1 LNILCF
7 QSFAC
12 QCFGQ
17 AQTIVLFAVV
27 VKLQDDRKVRMASAP
42 GMVSNAIEIATIR
55 KLRIRL
61 LPFLFVL
68 FVVAFIDRIN
78 LGFAALT
85 MNRELAITS
94 QQFGFAAGIF
104 FWGYF
109 LFEVPSNL
117 ILHRIGARVWIARIL
132 ITWGAVA
139 TLTGLVQSAHQLYAA
154 RFALG
159 LAEAGY
165 FPGITLYLGYWF
177 RQREKAQAIALI
189 LIGIPLASVL
199 GAPVS
204 GFILDHVHWF
214 GLGSW
219 RWLLILQA
227 FPAIA
232 CVPLVSFLLPS
243 RPAEARFLS
252 VEEKAWITD
261 QLDREDRQ
269 KLGAQAHSLS
279 VARTLVNPRVW
290 HLACIGFGH
299 GFAGYI
305 FSFWLPQVM
314 KTALGGQSNTAL
326 GFLVMIPNLLG
337 LVGLILV
344 SRHSDRTRERRHHMA
359 AAVALAGAG
368 MLLLGSPH
376 SPFFSLVLFSA
387 VAIGAYSFLPIFFS
401 VPGEFLTGFS
411 AAAGIAFVTS
421 VANLGGFVGPYTVGL
436 IRQKTGSFYSGLICA
451 GVSFLVSASLAMVL
465 PKRALPAPDPLSD
478 DADLAFETNPN
489 ALQEES

>member
-1 LNILCF
+1 VN
-7 QSFAC
+7 
-12 QCFGQ
+12 
-17 AQTIVLFAVV
+17 T
-27 VKLQDDRKVRMASAP
+27 VRIASSPVEA
-42 GMVSNAIEIATIR
+42 ATVR

-132 ITWGAVA
+132 STWGVVA
-139 TLTGLVQSAHQLYAA
+139 TLTGFVHSAHQLYAA

-189 LIGIPLASVL
+189 LIGIPLASGL

-204 GFILDHVHWF
+204 GFILDHVHW
-214 GLGSW
+214 LRLSSW
-219 RWLLILQA
+219 RWLLILQG

-252 VEEKAWITD
+252 AEEKAWLAD

-269 KLGAQAHSLS
+269 KLGGQRRSLS
-279 VARTLVNPRVW
+279 VARALIHPKVL

-299 GFAGYI
+299 GFATYI

-314 KTALGGQSNTAL
+314 KTVLGGQSNTAL
-326 GFLVMIPNLLG
+326 GFAVMIPNLLG
-337 LVGLILV
+337 LIAMILV
-344 SRHSDRTRERRHHMA
+344 SRHSDRTRERRRHMA

-368 MLLLGSPH
+368 MLLLGTPH
-376 SPFFSLVLFSA
+376 SPFLSLVLFSV
-387 VAIGAYSFLPIFFS
+387 VAIGAYSSLPIFFS

-411 AAAGIAFVTS
+411 AAGGIALVTS

-436 IRQKTGSFYSGLICA
+436 IRQKSGSFYSGLICA
-451 GVSFLVSASLAMVL
+451 GVSFLISACLSLLL
-465 PKRALPAPDPLSD
+465 PKRTTLASEHASAAATVALKTSS
-478 DADLAFETNPN
+478 ETF
-489 ALQEES
+489 QEES